1 MPSPFRAL
9 LTGCLLLSMTGCA
22 AWPRSFGSRPCCIST
37 KPQVRRQPI
46 AWHLFDVTVLEPIEQ
61 LFHLGRSSRKLLG
74 LPIRALNLNGGDV
87 GDTAF
92 FTNRDP
98 VQLSLEEVRWG
109 PSRPDDLPVAPLTI
123 TKPKVEGKT
132 AGFFVTDAKGRRYLF
147 KLDPVDS
154 PELLSGAEV
163 VTSKLLHALG
173 YHVPSYEAVFFSPE
187 ELTVREGVQARG
199 ADGEMRPFNAK
210 QLEALMTPRLRSGRV
225 RVAAS
230 KLLDGD
236 ILGPARFKR
245 FRDCAEVRALRVAY
259 AWVNNIDAKDHNSLL
274 VWDGTKTV
282 GYLIDFGTSLGAD
295 AGLGG
300 PKQPCTGWTYVVDF
314 KEASLEMLTLGRHR
328 PICDAVNAPV
338 SPSVG
343 LFSSHVDPDRWKPY
357 APNVAFSAM
366 TDDDAEWM
374 AQRIARFSRAQI
386 AAAVSAAHYSNPQ
399 DAEYLVEILDQRRHA
414 IVRRYVDEDIAEA
427 RVR

>member
-1 MPSPFRAL
+1 
-9 LTGCLLLSMTGCA
+9 
-22 AWPRSFGSRPCCIST
+22 
-37 KPQVRRQPI
+37 
-46 AWHLFDVTVLEPIEQ
+46 
-61 LFHLGRSSRKLLG
+61 
-74 LPIRALNLNGGDV
+74 LNLIGGDV

-98 VQLSLEEVRWG
+98 GQLSLEDVRWG

-132 AGFFVTDAKGRRYLF
+132 TGFFVEDAKGRRYLF

-163 VTSKLLHALG
+163 VTSKLLYALG
-173 YHVPSYEAVFFSPE
+173 YHVPSYEVVSVDPAQ
-187 ELTVREGVQARG
+187 LAIREGVQARG
-199 ADGEMRPFNAK
+199 ADGEMHPFDAE
-210 QLEALMTPRLRSGRV
+210 QLAALMTPRLRAGRV

-230 KLLDGD
+230 KLLDGE

-245 FRDCAEVRALRVAY
+245 FRDCAEVRALKVAY

-295 AGLGG
+295 AGLAG

-328 PICDAVNAPV
+328 PVCDVVNAPV
-338 SPSVG
+338 SPGVG

-357 APNVAFSAM
+357 APNVAFNAM
-366 TDDDAEWM
+366 TGDDAEWM
-374 AQRIARFSRAQI
+374 AQRMSRLSRAQI
-386 AAAVSAAHYSNPQ
+386 AAAVSAAQYSNPR
-399 DAEYLVEILDQRRHA
+399 DAEYLVEVLERRRDA
-414 IVRRYVDEDIAEA
+414 IVRRYVDDDVMEA
-427 RVR
+427 KAP

>member
-1 MPSPFRAL
+1 MPSFLRAL
-9 LTGCLLLSMTGCA
+9 LTGCLLLALTGCA
-22 AWPRSFGSRPCCIST
+22 AWPRSFGSRPCCVDA
-37 KPQVRRQPI
+37 KPHVRRQPI

-74 LPIRALNLNGGDV
+74 LPIRALNLHGGDV
-87 GDTAF
+87 DDTAF

-98 VQLSLEEVRWG
+98 GQLSPENVRWG
-109 PSRPDDLPVAPLTI
+109 PSRSDDLPVAPLTI

-132 AGFFVTDAKGRRYLF
+132 AGFFVTDAKGHRYLF

-163 VTSKLLHALG
+163 LTSKLLYALG
-173 YHVPSYEAVFFSPE
+173 YHVPSYEVVSVDPAQ
-187 ELTVREGVQARG
+187 LAIHEGVQARG
-199 ADGEMRPFNAK
+199 ADGEMHPFDAK
-210 QLEALMTPRLRSGRV
+210 QLAALMTPRLRSGRV

-230 KLLDGD
+230 KLLDGEV
-236 ILGPARFKR
+236 LGPARFKR

-259 AWVNNIDAKDHNSLL
+259 AWLNNIDAKDHNSLL

-328 PICDAVNAPV
+328 PICDAVDAPA

-357 APNVAFSAM
+357 APNVAFQAM

-374 AQRIARFSRAQI
+374 ARRMSRLSRAQI
-386 AAAVSAAHYSNPQ
+386 AAAVSAAQYSNPR
-399 DAEYLVEILDQRRHA
+399 DAEYLVEVLERRRDA